1 MWFFDIFNS
10 LFNENPMN
18 VKKEIRV
25 QTYLNIVKPQSRLE
39 IKWYFSC
46 QSIGLREK
54 IGLGSLHA
62 IWNISFFSFCT
73 INFTVTTHLNGC
85 FIRKLVYWTCI
96 KINVRHLIKWLFLKV
111 ILEQTDRARL
121 SFIFYI
127 YLSFYNNINWITYQ
141 VFF

>member
-25 QTYLNIVKPQSRLE
+25 QTTYLNIVKSQSRLE

-54 IGLGSLHA
+54 IGLDSLHV

-73 INFTVTTHLNGC
+73 INFTVTTHLHGC
-85 FIRKLVYWTCI
+85 FIRKLIYWTCI
-96 KINVRHLIKWLFLKV
+96 KINVRHSIKWLSLKV
-111 ILEQTDRARL
+111 ILEQTVL
-121 SFIFYI
+121 WSCTSFFYI
-127 YLSFYNNINWITYQ
+127 LYLS
-141 VFF
+141 VFL